1 MSERLTVGIPA
12 YNEAKTI
19 GRTLESILDQ
29 RLLEDTSV
37 DIVVCVRKGVDQT
50 EDIVVG
56 LAQQHQEVRL
66 VTTDIHGKA
75 HGWNLLREAAQSTS
89 DTFIFCDADVVL
101 DPYAINALNVALKTD
116 SKIKL
121 VGAHLIMVT
130 EGSRGLMKIINPVL
144 GKAPP
149 KGTLNGRL
157 YALRKEAIDA
167 VGNIPPW
174 TINEDE
180 YLSLKIQQLFG
191 QDAFKVNMQARAY
204 YTPPLTLQDYFQYR
218 FRCEV
223 GHAQLKKTEKFDFKP
238 YSTFRG
244 RGSYLRNLSLREKM
258 VLPVLAAIN
267 FWCKVAAG
275 DAYEWGDVKR
285 IEAIESTKKVAERS

>member
-1 MSERLTVGIPA
+1 MPERLTVGIPA
-12 YNEAKTI
+12 YNEEKTI
-19 GRTLESILDQ
+19 GRTLESIFDQ
-29 RLLEDTSV
+29 ILPEDTSL

-50 EDIVVG
+50 EEIVAR
-56 LAQQHQEVRL
+56 LAQQHQEIKL
-66 VTTDIHGKA
+66 VTTDIQGKA
-75 HGWNLLREAAQSTS
+75 YAWNLLIKAAQQTS
-89 DTFIFCDADVVL
+89 DAFVFCDADVVL
-101 DPYAINALNVALKTD
+101 GQSAINALYVGLKGD
-116 SKIKL
+116 DKVKL
-121 VGAHLIMVT
+121 AGARLIMVI
-130 EGSRGLMKIINPVL
+130 EGSRGLMKVINPVL

-157 YALRKEAIDA
+157 YALRKDAVDA

-191 QDAFKVNMQARAY
+191 QEAFKVNMRARAY
-204 YTPPLTLQDYFQYR
+204 YTPPLTLSDYCRYR

-223 GHAQLKKTEKFDFKP
+223 GHVQLKKTERFDFKP

-244 RGSYLRNLSLREKM
+244 RGSYLWNLSLREKT

-275 DAYEWGDVKR
+275 DAYEWGDVKG
-285 IEAIESTKKVAERS
+285 IEVIESTKKVAERS